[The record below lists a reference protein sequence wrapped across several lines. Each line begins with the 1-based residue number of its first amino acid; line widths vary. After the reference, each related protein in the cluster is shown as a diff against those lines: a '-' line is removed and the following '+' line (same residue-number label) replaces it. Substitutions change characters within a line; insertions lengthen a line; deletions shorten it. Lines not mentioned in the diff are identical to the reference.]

1 VAQRSSSRVAQSAI
15 TLALAL
21 VAVIIVMVLILVAI
35 HKDPATMLSQF
46 VDGAFGNEVR
56 RSDVLMRSLPVLLAA
71 SGLLLTFT
79 AGLWNIGV
87 EGQMIIGAVFA
98 TIVARSVPEDA
109 NSLVVVP
116 IELILGAIGGAL
128 WAGLAAVLKTRG
140 RVNEIFGGVALNF
153 IALNIIQFL
162 LDGPWKYQNYSQTA
176 PFAVPALLPAFTTG
190 QSLSIPGIVI
200 ALVGFIVVFILLR
213 GTHWGLQLRA
223 MGRSE
228 RSAFLLGVRTERN
241 VLLSMMACGAL
252 AGIAG
257 VFQIISPVSQ
267 KRLYPDVSG
276 GLGFLAILIV
286 LLVNTRPTWVP
297 LITLFFGIVPVG
309 MLKLQLSSNI
319 DPSLG
324 RVFTSVLV
332 LIVVL
337 ANGIRTRLKRS
348 PGGT

>member
-1 VAQRSSSRVAQSAI
+1 VL

-21 VAVIIVMVLILVAI
+21 VAVIVVMTVIPLAI
-35 HKDPATMLSQF
+35 HKDPATVLSQF
-46 VDGAFGNEVR
+46 LDGAFGNEVR
-56 RSDVLMRSLPVLLAA
+56 RSDVLMRSLPVLLCA

-87 EGQMIIGAVFA
+87 EGQMIMGAVFA
-98 TIVARSVPEDA
+98 TIVARGVSEDGNAFVSVI
-109 NSLVVVP
+109 L
-116 IELILGAIGGAL
+116 ELILGAIGGAL
-128 WAGLAAVLKTRG
+128 WAGLAAILKTRG

-176 PFAVPALLPAFTTG
+176 PFKPSALLPTFVAG
-190 QSLSIPGIVI
+190 QSLSIPAIVI
-200 ALVGFIVVFILLR
+200 AALAFIVVFIVLR

-223 MGRSE
+223 TGRSE

-267 KRLYPDVSG
+267 KKLYPDVSG
-276 GLGFLAILIV
+276 GLGFLAVLIV
-286 LLVNTRPTWVP
+286 LLVNTQPTWVP

-309 MLKLQLSSNI
+309 MLKLQLSSGI

-324 RVFTSVLV
+324 RVFQSVLV

-348 PGGT
+348 AGGT